1 MEKEFAVKAQGII
14 KNYDS
19 SRALDGINLEV
30 RSGQVLGLIG
40 PNGAGKS
47 TLLQSVLGLLNTE
60 GDLEVLGLERG
71 TGT

>member
-14 KNYDS
+14 KNYDN

-40 PNGAGKS
+40 PNGAI
-47 TLLQSVLGLLNTE
+47 
-60 GDLEVLGLERG
+60 
-71 TGT
+71 